1 MGEVLSAP
9 ARRIL
14 NMKEA
19 AAYLGMSVTTFRE
32 CVAPKVP
39 GIRIMPR
46 RMSYDVEELNG
57 FIDRMAGRAPAPTEK
72 SFWDKYK

>member
-9 ARRIL
+9 VRRIL

-32 CVAPKVP
+32 CVAPRVT
-39 GIRIMPR
+39 GIRIMSR
-46 RMSYDVEELNG
+46 RVSYDVEELNS
-57 FIDRMAGRAPAPTEK
+57 FIDRMAGKVSAPTEK

>member
-1 MGEVLSAP
+1 MGEILAAP
-9 ARRIL
+9 VRRIL

-32 CVAPKVP
+32 CVAPRVT
-39 GIRIMPR
+39 GIRIMSR
-46 RMSYDVEELNG
+46 RVSYDVEELNG
-57 FIDRMAGRAPAPTEK
+57 FIDRMAGKVSAPTEN

>member
-1 MGEVLSAP
+1 MGEILSAP
-9 ARRIL
+9 VRRIL

-32 CVAPKVP
+32 CVAPRVT
-39 GIRIMPR
+39 GIRIMSR
-46 RMSYDVEELNG
+46 RVSYDVEELNG
-57 FIDRMAGRAPAPTEK
+57 FIDRMAGRSPAPTEK

>member
-1 MGEVLSAP
+1 MGEVLAAP

-32 CVAPKVP
+32 CVAPKVQS
-39 GIRIMPR
+39 IKLMPSR
-46 RMSYDVEELNG
+46 VSYDVDELNK
-57 FIDRMAGRAPAPTEK
+57 FIDRASGRAPAPTEK
-72 SFWDKYK
+72 QFWDQYR

>member
-9 ARRIL
+9 VRRIL

-32 CVAPKVP
+32 CVAPRVT
-39 GIRIMPR
+39 GIRIMSR
-46 RMSYDVEELNG
+46 RVSYDVEELNG
-57 FIDRMAGRAPAPTEK
+57 FIDRMAGKVSASTEN